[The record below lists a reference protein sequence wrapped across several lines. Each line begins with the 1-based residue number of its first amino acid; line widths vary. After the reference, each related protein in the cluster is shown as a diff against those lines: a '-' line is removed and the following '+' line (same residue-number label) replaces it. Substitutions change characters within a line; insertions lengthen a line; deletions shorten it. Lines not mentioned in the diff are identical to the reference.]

1 MADLDPSEAFF
12 DHTTV
17 LTQVGNSAYGLSS
30 CKNRSLCAK
39 IVEDPTNYSG
49 IVSFKTELKPDMIYP
64 KNLNMVPKKGGMI
77 SYIDTWKRF

>member
-17 LTQVGNSAYGLSS
+17 FKQVGNHAYGLSS

-39 IVEDPTNYSG
+39 IVIDPTNDSDTT
-49 IVSFKTELKPDMIYP
+49 SFKTELKADMIYP
-64 KNLNMVPKKGGMI
+64 KNLKMVPNKKGMI
-77 SYIDTWKRF
+77 SYIDTWKTF